1 MKVIV
6 ALASV
11 MVSAQAYSAT
21 TIGSLTYDETTNL
34 ITSTSGTQY
43 LGFDVLAGYTY
54 QETVQATASGGA
66 YEQFHIASQQEAFQ
80 FYYDLSGSN
89 ATLQPD
95 MNGVNSYSKIVSSIN
110 QDGLFGANANS
121 IADTAWFL
129 AKESKE
135 VGLVKLSNYNTRA
148 EISDGHTSI
157 VVSDFYTASGKHSD
171 QAISWLLVSNSTISA
186 VPVPSAA
193 FLFAPVLIGFM
204 GLRGKQKHKK

>member
-1 MKVIV
+1 MKVLV
-6 ALASV
+6 AMAFL
-11 MVSAQAYSAT
+11 MVSAQAYLAT
-21 TIGSLTYDETTNL
+21 TIGNLTYDEISNL

-54 QETVQATASGGA
+54 QQTVQATANGGA

-95 MNGVNSYSKIVSSIN
+95 TNGVNAYFTIIPALN
-110 QDGLFGANANS
+110 TDGLFGANS
-121 IADTAWFL
+121 ADHVDAAWFL
-129 AKESKE
+129 SDESQE
-135 VGLVKLSNYNTRA
+135 VGRVRLSNFNTRA
-148 EISDGHTSI
+148 EIGDTYNSI
-157 VVSDFYTASGKHSD
+157 LVSDFYSASGKHSD

-186 VPVPSAA
+186 VPVPAAA